1 MNYTQPFKNLTKS
14 SAEIAGGKGAS
25 LGEML
30 NAGIPVPDGYVVLS
44 TTFDAFLKEADLIQ
58 EVDAI
63 LEKVDHKTISSVESA
78 SEKIQGLIK
87 NAVMPESIA
96 SEILSEFTLLDT
108 EFVAVR
114 SSATA
119 EDGADHAWAGQLESY
134 LNTTEKDILEK
145 VQHCWASL
153 FTPRAIFYRFEK
165 GLHDTHISVAV
176 VVQKMVN
183 SEKSGIAFSVHP
195 VTEDRNQLIIEA
207 GLGLGEAIV
216 SGSVTPDSYVVEKE
230 PRKIIDINVANQTK
244 ALYRKEGGDNKW
256 VDLTSNEASQ
266 QVLTEKEILKLSELI
281 LTVENHYGF
290 PCDIEWAYEGGKF
303 YIVQSRPITTLT
315 GKEVAKLSNV
325 EKYLKGIDIKYI
337 TKQEGNFSHLIYMSL
352 MPEVFSPYISRYY
365 NFDFEKA
372 LFISKPKYGIIFF
385 NMEKYLQVSRVSFD
399 HFLESENLESFKEF
413 ADFTDA
419 GKKIQSMYKE
429 TDLFSLVEKS
439 EAELLKD
446 IRQAYILYWNILSSS
461 IFSEAVYE
469 DLVKELYLKVGGQ
482 EADFSE
488 FFTKGSLLAF
498 ESFALRFDKQLL
510 AYSKDK
516 NIKEAIWI
524 FADYYDAPTEKE
536 FLLKEEEALKEKG
549 GEKSILSE
557 IDRIETEID
566 NNKKLQSPYY
576 QTLSPHLKKLFDYM
590 QLSMETRDIRRDP
603 LQRVITLISY
613 LAKALLQKQRTPL
626 ELAPFAMYQDFF
638 QETYKDS
645 EYEHVLEKRKNSV
658 VFLTSSGPEYEFSNP
673 DTAIEQVYVV
683 LNKGEATTEIK
694 GNAASKG
701 HVSGRARIILS
712 EVDFHKFESGDI
724 LITSMTR
731 PEFVPLM
738 KMAKAV
744 VTDEG
749 GITCHAA
756 IVSRELNIP
765 CVIGTNMATRLI
777 KDGDKIDVDA
787 DNGIIKIIS

>member
-1 MNYTQPFKNLTKS
+1 MNYTKPFLNLSKKDT
-14 SAEIAGGKGAS
+14 EIAGGKGAS

-30 NAGIPVPDGYVVLS
+30 NAGIPVPDGFVVLS

-58 EVDAI
+58 EIDAI

-78 SEKIQGLIK
+78 SEKIQELIK
-87 NAVMPESIA
+87 NADMPESIVT
-96 SEILSEFTLLDT
+96 EVLSEFKRLDT

-119 EDGADHAWAGQLESY
+119 EDGLYHAWAGQLESY
-134 LNTTEKDILEK
+134 LNTTQEDLLEK

-183 SEKSGIAFSVHP
+183 SEKSGITFSVHP

-230 PRKIIDINVANQTK
+230 PRNIIDININHQNR
-244 ALYRKEGGDNKW
+244 ALYRKPEGGNDWK
-256 VDLTSNEASQ
+256 DLGDTGKE
-266 QVLTEKEILKLSELI
+266 QVLNQEEILKLSEII
-281 LTVENHYGF
+281 LAIEDHYGF

-315 GKEVAKLSNV
+315 GKEFVQLSNV
-325 EKYLKGIDIKYI
+325 ENYLKGIDTKHI

-372 LFISKPKYGIIFF
+372 LFISKPKYGILFF

-419 GKKIQSMYKE
+419 GKKIQNLYKE
-429 TDLFSLVEKS
+429 TDLFSLIEKS
-439 EAELLKD
+439 ETELLKE
-446 IRQAYILYWNILSSS
+446 IRQAYLLYWDILSSS

-482 EADFSE
+482 EADFSG
-488 FFTKGSLLAF
+488 FFSKGSLLAF

-516 NIKEAIWI
+516 NTKEAIWI

-536 FLLKEEEALKEKG
+536 FLLKEEQALREKG

-557 IDRIETEID
+557 INRIETEIN

-590 QLSMETRDIRRDP
+590 QLSMETRDIRKDP
-603 LQRVITLISY
+603 LQRIITLISY
-613 LAKALLQKQRTPL
+613 LAKALLYKQEIPL

-638 QETYKDS
+638 SETYKES
-645 EYEHVLEKRKNSV
+645 EYKNLLEKRKNSV
-658 VFLTSSGPEYEFSNP
+658 VLLTALGPKYEFSDP
-673 DTAIEQVYVV
+673 DTAIEQVYAVI
-683 LNKGEATTEIK
+683 NKGDATTEIK
-694 GNAASKG
+694 GNPASKG
-701 HVSGRARIILS
+701 YVSGRARIILS

-756 IVSRELNIP
+756 IVSRELDIP
-765 CVIGTNMATRLI
+765 CVIGTNMATRLL
-777 KDGDKIDVDA
+777 KDGDEIDVDA
-787 DNGIIKIIS
+787 NNGVVRIIK